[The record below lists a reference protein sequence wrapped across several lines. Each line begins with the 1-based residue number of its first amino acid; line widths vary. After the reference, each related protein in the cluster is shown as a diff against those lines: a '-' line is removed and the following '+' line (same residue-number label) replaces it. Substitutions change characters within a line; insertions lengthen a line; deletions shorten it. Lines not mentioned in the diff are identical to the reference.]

1 VSDGAAGELRHL
13 GINALFLE
21 PRMGGVETYLKGL
34 LPELRRLDPDL
45 KISVFVN
52 PAGREVLEA
61 EPWAP
66 ELTLVSLGLLGR
78 RGLRAVS
85 EAALLGRSARRH
97 GCDLLH
103 SVAVTAPLRPP
114 LPSVLTLH
122 DLTWIVAAEPNE
134 RFTVGIW
141 RLLVPPAARAARR
154 LIAVSE
160 DGRRQIVEH
169 LGVPAERIDVI
180 PEGPGIAPPAKP
192 LSDAELRK
200 RLGLGDGPIVLTVS
214 AKRLHKN
221 LGRLI
226 EAFARVPEAGDAQLV
241 LPGKPTAREQE
252 LKRLAAELAIADR
265 VVFPPYVSD
274 EELEGLYAAARAF
287 VFPSLNE
294 GFGLPVLEAM
304 RRGVP
309 VACSDASS
317 LPEVAGD
324 AAILFDP
331 YDVDAIA
338 AAIHDLLLDEAK
350 REHFAAAGKAR
361 AKTFTWRAAAEATLA
376 TYRRATAG

>member
-1 VSDGAAGELRHL
+1 MTAGVGGELRHV
-13 GINALFLE
+13 GVNALFLQ
-21 PRMGGVETYLKGL
+21 PRMGGVETYVKGL
-34 LPELRRLDPDL
+34 LPELRRLAPEL
-45 KISVFVN
+45 ELSVFVN
-52 PAGREVLEA
+52 PAGREVLEG
-61 EPWAP
+61 ETWGS
-66 ELTLVSLGLLGR
+66 ELELVALPVLGR
-78 RGLRAVS
+78 RGFRAVS
-85 EAALLGRSARRH
+85 EAALLGGVARRH

-134 RFTVGIW
+134 RVTVGLW

-160 DGRRQIVEH
+160 DGRRQIVEQ
-169 LGVPAERIDVI
+169 LGVPPERIDVI
-180 PEGPGIAPPAKP
+180 PEGPGLADPARP
-192 LSDAELRK
+192 LPEPELRE
-200 RLGLGDGPIVLTVS
+200 RLGLGRGPIVLTVS

-226 EAFARVPEAGDAQLV
+226 EAFARVPEPADAQLV
-241 LPGKPTAREQE
+241 LPGKPTARETE
-252 LKRLAAELAIADR
+252 LKRLAAELGIADR

-309 VACSDASS
+309 VACSNASS
-317 LPEVAGD
+317 LPEVAGH
-324 AAILFDP
+324 AALLFDP
-331 YDVDAIA
+331 RDTGEIS
-338 AAIHDLLLDEAK
+338 AAIRDLLLDERK
-350 REHFAAAGKAR
+350 REELAAAGRAR

-376 TYRRATAG
+376 TYKRATAG